1 MAEGILAE
9 VEDGFARI
17 QFLDPS
23 KRGAALAKLI
33 EVGGPEL
40 IDVDTRSNSRKTYI
54 VPESIAQ
61 DAGLLEVA
69 PEPKKRAP
77 RTTKAKTTDTT
88 E

>member
-17 QFLDPS
+17 QFLDKSKVGPS
-23 KRGAALAKLI
+23 LAKLI
-33 EVGGPEL
+33 ELGGPEL
-40 IDVDTRSNSRKTYI
+40 IDIDTRSNPRKTYI

-61 DAGLLEVA
+61 EAGLLEVTL
-69 PEPKKRAP
+69 PTPPVRRSTRK
-77 RTTKAKTTDTT
+77 TKT

>member
-9 VEDGFARI
+9 VENGFARI
-17 QFLDPS
+17 QFLDKSKVGPS
-23 KRGAALAKLI
+23 LAKLL
-33 EVGGPEL
+33 ELGGPGL
-40 IDVDTRSNSRKTYI
+40 IDIDTRSNPRKTYI

-69 PEPKKRAP
+69 PAPKKVTRAA
-77 RTTKAKTTDTT
+77 KAKPT

>member
-23 KRGAALAKLI
+23 KRGPALAKLI

-40 IDVDTRSNSRKTYI
+40 IDVDTRSNPRKTYI

-61 DAGLLEVA
+61 DAGLLEAA
-69 PEPKKRAP
+69 PEPKKRV
-77 RTTKAKTTDTT
+77 RTTTAKTKTDTT

>member
-23 KRGAALAKLI
+23 KRGPALAKLI
-33 EVGGPEL
+33 ELGGPEL
-40 IDVDTRSNSRKTYI
+40 IDIDTRSNPRKTYI

-61 DAGLLEVA
+61 DAGLLEAA
-69 PEPKKRAP
+69 PAPAKRT

>member
-17 QFLDPS
+17 QFLDKSKVGPS
-23 KRGAALAKLI
+23 LARLI
-33 EVGGPEL
+33 ELGGPEL
-40 IDVDTRSNSRKTYI
+40 IDIDTRSNPRKTYI

-61 DAGLLEVA
+61 EAGLLEAA
-69 PEPKKRAP
+69 PTPPVRRSTRK
-77 RTTKAKTTDTT
+77 TKT